1 MADDAAKAVRFHRR
15 HFLQHIL
22 NHRPANRDEGVAVV
36 ETERGEFVAL
46 AADVQRLGQGEFAGA
61 GGFGRVTVFRR
72 RGMGGAAAP
81 PYRLRRRFALIL
93 PSVETPSLLK

>member
-46 AADVQRLGQGEFAGA
+46 AADVQRLAQGQFAGA
-61 GGFGRVTVFRR
+61 GGLVGRRCSVA
-72 RGMGGAAAP
+72 GGAAAP

-93 PSVETPSLLK
+93 LSVETPSLLR